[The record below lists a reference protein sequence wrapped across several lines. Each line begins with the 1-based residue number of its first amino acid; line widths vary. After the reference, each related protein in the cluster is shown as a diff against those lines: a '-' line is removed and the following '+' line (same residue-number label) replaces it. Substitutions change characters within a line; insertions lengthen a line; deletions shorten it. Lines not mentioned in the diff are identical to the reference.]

1 VCLSLRG
8 AHQVVNATLAA
19 AVALASR
26 VPFDLVAAGLARV
39 APDSGR
45 LELLRTA
52 SGAIV
57 LDDAY
62 NASPAS
68 MRAALRALTALRVA
82 GKRVAVLG
90 AMRELGVLSDDEHA
104 QLGRLV
110 AEESVD
116 LLVVVGS
123 DATPLAVAARDGGIA
138 DVIETADAETAL
150 DVLRD
155 RVGAT
160 DAVLVKGSRA
170 VGLDLVVRG
179 LTEPALRSGT
189 EPA

>member
-1 VCLSLRG
+1 
-8 AHQVVNATLAA
+8 
-19 AVALASR
+19 VALASR

-39 APDSGR
+39 EPDAGR
-45 LELLRTA
+45 LELLRTP

-62 NASPAS
+62 NASPTS
-68 MRAALRALTALRVA
+68 MQAALRALAGLRVA

-90 AMRELGVLSDDEHA
+90 AMRELGALSDDEHA

-110 AEESVD
+110 AEESVE
-116 LLVVVGS
+116 LLVVVGT
-123 DATPLAVAARDGGIA
+123 DARSIAVAAREEGIA
-138 DVIETADAETAL
+138 DVIETIDAESAL

-160 DAVLVKGSRA
+160 DAVLVKGSHS
-170 VGLDLVVRG
+170 VGLDHVVRG

-189 EPA
+189 EPARRSGTEPEL